1 MKKTFSQVRENLN
14 DNSSLNDNRSL
25 SVPIGQTYDRD
36 LMPQI
41 TDPKAFIEYL
51 RSQSIPFDRKKI
63 DSNTLKATQMNFDM
77 NKVQGIL
84 ASRNF
89 GANDPIFTSNDN
101 QILDGHHRWI
111 ANYYSGRPTDCHVVD
126 LPILELMRVAK
137 EHLNNSDKMNEEIT
151 HKDFGPMLD
160 SFVSFASDKLGI
172 KSLPNIRYKDSNE
185 DFSSFGGYNPSEKS
199 IVIATKNR
207 HPMDIYRTLAHE
219 LVHYKQDKDGRIKDV
234 SQEGSTGSGIEN
246 EANAIAGQIMRWYA
260 KANPDMFKQSALV
273 EEEGNQEPLD
283 FDQHFNKTFRIT
295 EPEGDA
301 TRPGFSIVTPENG
314 DAWSGPN
321 AWKDRHTEGGVNYVD
336 IARENF
342 NKPGWLGRDKYD
354 QITIGSKEQK
364 SAIFVVG
371 VPCSGKDT
379 VILNLQESLM
389 ELNYYQE
396 IDIQTI
402 EKKKQLAENLI
413 ISGSANNFDEI
424 KRARDY
430 LSNRG
435 YITEM
440 VFVDVPNRISKLR
453 NEQRATKGQRVINE
467 SIRFKKYEQSKSNLN
482 LYEKL
487 FDTIHLVINEE
498 GLHQWFKSKSKDGKR
513 GWVQIGG
520 EYEGKP
526 CARQPGQTSTPK
538 CRSSSEASK
547 MTKEQKKYAFN
558 KKQREDPN
566 QPKKSGA
573 AKPTK
578 VETYKKMNEEKDACY
593 HKVKARYK
601 VWPSAYA
608 SGALVK
614 CRKKGAANWGK
625 NSVKE
630 ATNVNR
636 ENQITDVDKQFT
648 KFLEKNNT
656 NDNRSLTDNSS
667 EIDTYKR
674 EEGTKALA
682 NLYKK
687 GTPGQWDEADC
698 GCETTEGVLKTKNE
712 DILDT
717 ASGAIG
723 LPVSDSVGPEFGI
736 TKTEMGLSRA
746 IYPYGTYGISESV
759 MTWAN
764 KPETIQ
770 RFNKKYGKLAEQ
782 KLLETVKVINE
793 SITTEGVLTNKDNK
807 DMPKSVTQLRE
818 SPEGRAGRDMGTVSY
833 SHAEDKVNEERPGLW
848 ANIRAKKA
856 RGKRMRRKGEE
867 GAPTEAQLKSA
878 KGLDEDSPAW
888 QRKEGKDPEGGLNKK
903 GIASY
908 RRANPGSK
916 LSMAVTTDP
925 SKLKPGSKKA
935 KRRLSF
941 CRRMKG
947 MKEKLTSAKT
957 AGDPD
962 SRINKSLRKWNCE

>member
-1 MKKTFSQVRENLN
+1 MKKTFSQVREN
-14 DNSSLNDNRSL
+14 L

-41 TDPKAFIEYL
+41 TDPKAFIEHL

-63 DSNTLKATQMNFDM
+63 DSNTLKSTQLNFDM
-77 NKVQGIL
+77 NKIQGIL

-89 GANDPIFTSNDN
+89 GDNDPIFTSNDN

-137 EHLNNSDKMNEEIT
+137 EHLNDRMSLNSDKINEEIT

-219 LVHYKQDKDGRIKDV
+219 LVHCKQDEDGRIKDV
-234 SQEGSTGSGIEN
+234 TQEGSTGSSIEN
-246 EANAIAGQIMRWYA
+246 EANAVAGQIMRWYA
-260 KANPDMFKQSALV
+260 KANPDSFKLAGLV
-273 EEEGNQEPLD
+273 E
-283 FDQHFNKTFRIT
+283 
-295 EPEGDA
+295 
-301 TRPGFSIVTPENG
+301 
-314 DAWSGPN
+314 
-321 AWKDRHTEGGVNYVD
+321 
-336 IARENF
+336 
-342 NKPGWLGRDKYD
+342 
-354 QITIGSKEQK
+354 SK
-364 SAIFVVG
+364 AIFVVG

-379 VILNLQESLM
+379 VIRNIQESLM

-396 IDIQTI
+396 VDIQTI
-402 EKKKQLAENLI
+402 EKKKQLAENI
-413 ISGSANNFDEI
+413 IVSASANNYDSI
-424 KRARDY
+424 VRAKSH
-430 LSNRG
+430 LENIG
-435 YITEM
+435 YMTEM

-467 SIRFKKYEQSKSNLN
+467 SIRFKKYEESKSNLN

-498 GLHQWFKSKSKDGKR
+498 NLHQWFKSKSD
-513 GWVQIGG
+513 
-520 EYEGKP
+520 
-526 CARQPGQTSTPK
+526 
-538 CRSSSEASK
+538 
-547 MTKEQKKYAFN
+547 
-558 KKQREDPN
+558 
-566 QPKKSGA
+566 A
-573 AKPTK
+573 AKPTAASAK
-578 VETYKKMNEEKDACY
+578 VATYKEMNENDEGVLEKDACY

-636 ENQITDVDKQFT
+636 EENQITDVDKQFT
-648 KFLEKNNT
+648 KFLENNT
-656 NDNRSLTDNSS
+656 S
-667 EIDTYKR
+667 ELNTYKR
-674 EEGTKALA
+674 EEGSKDLA
-682 NLYKK
+682 DLYKK
-687 GTPGQWDEADC
+687 GTPGQWTDENC
-698 GCETTEGVLKTKNE
+698 GCEKTKNE
-712 DILDT
+712 EDDKMSRSNLNEKRKIVRKNKIEEDGILDS

-723 LPVSDSVGPEFGI
+723 LPVSDSIGPEVGVGKSEI
-736 TKTEMGLSRA
+736 GLARS

-759 MTWAN
+759 SSWAN

-770 RFNKKYGKLAEQ
+770 RFNKKYGRLAEQ
-782 KLLETVKVINE
+782 KLLETVKVINDSISNKE
-793 SITTEGVLTNKDNK
+793 SR

-818 SPEGRAGRDMGTVSY
+818 SPGYDSSMIGRSNTTKDEMYETTEG
-833 SHAEDKVNEERPGLW
+833 ERPGLW
-848 ANIRAKKA
+848 ANIRKRRAS
-856 RGKRMRRKGEE
+856 GKPMRRKGEK
-867 GAPTEAQLKSA
+867 GAPTETQLRSA
-878 KGLDEDSPAW
+878 KGLDETTEGVSDSPAW

-908 RRANPGSK
+908 RRDNPGSK

-925 SKLKPGSKKA
+925 SKLKKGSKKW
-935 KRRLSF
+935 KRRKSF
-941 CRRMKG
+941 CARMSGVEGPMKDEKG
-947 MKEKLTSAKT
+947 KPTRKALA
-957 AGDPD
+957 
-962 SRINKSLRKWNCE
+962 LRKWNCE